1 MEQQEVML
9 QAEKEAE
16 ADEKLKY
23 NISKMILKIDK
34 EKEKLGDSLSSG
46 RFATLYEANRIMLGK
61 DLTETIANLT
71 NNKAERKDFEMLAR
85 IKKQK
90 FYLRLCLRIQKNF
103 PLENSLLSN
112 LVFIDLAK
120 IYHDKPEAALKAIWG
135 KIPEFMKEE
144 GGN

>member
-61 DLTETIANLT
+61 DLTETIVNLS
-71 NNKAERKDFEMLAR
+71 NNKAERNVGKNKKAEVLFAALFE
-85 IKKQK
+85 
-90 FYLRLCLRIQKNF
+90 NSEEF
-103 PLENSLLSN
+103 PLR
-112 LVFIDLAK
+112 K
-120 IYHDKPEAALKAIWG
+120 
-135 KIPEFMKEE
+135 
-144 GGN
+144 